1 MMDEAKLSRILKS
14 MEEHDVPQLI
24 MSDPLAIY
32 YLLGKKFAPGERML
46 VLYLNV
52 NGNHKLV
59 INELFPQDEDLGVEL
74 VWYSDIQDGV
84 EILSQFV
91 EKDKIV
97 GVDKVWPS
105 KFLLRLQELG
115 AGSKFVNGSLIVDY
129 VRMIKDEHE
138 QELMRKASLENDKI
152 MEQLIPLVVKGY
164 TELELNAIVRDMY
177 KKSGHSDVSFDPIT
191 CYGKSGADPHHVTND
206 TKGKR
211 GDSVVLDIGGVLD
224 NYCSD
229 MTRTV
234 FIGEVSDRAR
244 EVYEIVK
251 EAQRR
256 GLEAARP
263 GNRMCDVDAACRDY
277 IEEKGFGKYFTH
289 RTGHSIGMEDHEFGD
304 VSSIN
309 EDIIQVGQCFS
320 VEPGIYLPDEEIGVR
335 IEDLVIITEDGCEVL
350 NHFTKDLIIV
360 PEERDLR

>member
-1 MMDEAKLSRILKS
+1 
-14 MEEHDVPQLI
+14 
-24 MSDPLAIY
+24 
-32 YLLGKKFAPGERML
+32 
-46 VLYLNV
+46 
-52 NGNHKLV
+52 
-59 INELFPQDEDLGVEL
+59 
-74 VWYSDIQDGV
+74 
-84 EILSQFV
+84 
-91 EKDKIV
+91 
-97 GVDKVWPS
+97 
-105 KFLLRLQELG
+105 
-115 AGSKFVNGSLIVDY
+115 
-129 VRMIKDEHE
+129 
-138 QELMRKASLENDKI
+138 

-277 IEEKGFGKYFTH
+277 IEEKDLA
-289 RTGHSIGMEDHEFGD
+289 SILHTERVILSVWRITNLAMYLLSMRILFRLASAFLWNRAFIFRMKRSAS
-304 VSSIN
+304 VSKTS
-309 EDIIQVGQCFS
+309 
-320 VEPGIYLPDEEIGVR
+320 
-335 IEDLVIITEDGCEVL
+335 
-350 NHFTKDLIIV
+350 
-360 PEERDLR
+360 